1 MTTKI
6 VFTERLLVALT
17 ILLLF
22 GCEQS
27 IQEKKSVEITTQ
39 SSALDW
45 KVLEQKKVVF
55 GHQSVGNNILNGIK
69 RLADRDGVKI
79 NIQEQRSAPTINGIS
94 HFFIGK
100 NGDPESKI
108 DDFASAINAG
118 VAKGADIVMMKLCY
132 ADINATTDVRKL
144 ADDYIKSLD
153 SLAKKHPDSKF
164 IAITSPLMDIQS
176 GPKAWIKKL
185 IGKQPSG
192 YYDNLRRS
200 EFNKRLRERY
210 FEHGYLFD
218 LAHTEAELNGKSC
231 RAFIDGQEVEILCPE
246 ITNDGGHL
254 NERGQELVATAF
266 VTYISSFNTEK
277 KVR

>member
-6 VFTERLLVALT
+6 VCRERLLVALT

-27 IQEKKSVEITTQ
+27 KQEKKSVEITTQ
-39 SSALDW
+39 SSVLDW

-108 DDFASAINAG
+108 HDFASAIDAG
-118 VAKGADIVMMKLCY
+118 VQQGTDIAMMKLCY
-132 ADINATTDVRKL
+132 VDIDNNTNVQKL
-144 ADDYIKSLD
+144 ADEYITNLD
-153 SLAKKHPDSKF
+153 ILSKKYPDTNF
-164 IAITSPLMDIQS
+164 VAITVPLMVVQT
-176 GPKAWIKKL
+176 GPKAWIKKI
-185 IGKQPSG
+185 IGKQPYG
-192 YYDNLRRS
+192 YLENIRRF
-200 EFNKRLRERY
+200 EFNSKLRER
-210 FEHGYLFD
+210 FLAEGRLFD
-218 LAHTEAELNGKSC
+218 IARIESKSKGESC
-231 RAFIDGQEVEILCPE
+231 EIIIDGQEIEELCSE
-246 ITNDGGHL
+246 LTYDGGHL
-254 NERGQELVATAF
+254 NERGQDLVAKAF
-266 VTYISSFNTEK
+266 ISFISSINTK
-277 KVR
+277 